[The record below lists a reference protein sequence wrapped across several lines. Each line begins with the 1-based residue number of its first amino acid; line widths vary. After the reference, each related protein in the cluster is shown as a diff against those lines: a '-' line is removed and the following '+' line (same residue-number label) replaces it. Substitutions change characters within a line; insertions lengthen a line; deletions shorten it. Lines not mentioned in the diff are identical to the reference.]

1 MKIVVID
8 GQGGKLGSALVKE
21 LLTLFDES
29 QIYAIGTNSLATSA
43 MIKAGAK
50 LVATGENAVKVNVNF
65 ADVIVGPIGIAIPN
79 ALMGE
84 VTPKIAE
91 YVSLSNAKRVLIP
104 TDKCNNI
111 IVGAE
116 GKSMANL
123 IQLAVLRIK
132 ELTANL

>member
-8 GQGGKLGSALVKE
+8 GQGGKLGSAIVKE
-21 LLTLFDES
+21 LLTKFNES
-29 QIYAIGTNSLATSA
+29 EVYAIGTNSLATSA
-43 MIKAGAK
+43 MIKAGAR
-50 LVATGENAVKVNVNF
+50 LVATGENAVRVNLIG

-84 VTPKIAE
+84 VTPNIAE
-91 YVSLSNAKRVLIP
+91 YVSLSLAKRVLIP

-111 IVGAE
+111 VIGAE

-123 IQLAVLRIK
+123 IQLAIAKIVEFATK
-132 ELTANL
+132 